1 MGMCEPLVAELDQE
15 VAATRTLLER
25 VPEEKLSWKPHEK
38 SMTLGQLALH
48 VAGLPGVI
56 ADLAKRDEVGPPE
69 FGNNPQ
75 PGSPSEILSA
85 LDEGMTH
92 AKEYL
97 SGLSD
102 EQAMGMWKV
111 TKDGIELMA
120 VPRIGFLR
128 SIMLNH
134 WYHHRGQLTVYLR
147 LLDVPLPAVY
157 GASAD
162 ENPFAGN

>member
-15 VAATRTLLER
+15 VAATRVLLER
-25 VPEEKLSWKPHEK
+25 VPEEKLGWKPHEK

-48 VAGLPGVI
+48 VAGVPGSI
-56 ADLAKRDEVGPPE
+56 TELAKMDEVGPPE

-75 PGSPSEILSA
+75 PESVSEL
-85 LDEGMTH
+85 LPVLEEGLAN
-92 AKEYL
+92 AKEFL

-102 EQAMGMWKV
+102 ERAMATWKI
-111 TKDGIELMA
+111 TRDGTELMA
-120 VPRIGFLR
+120 VPRIFLLR

-162 ENPFAGN
+162 ENLFAAN

>member
-1 MGMCEPLVAELDQE
+1 MGMCEPLLAELDQE
-15 VAATRTLLER
+15 VAATRALLER

-48 VAGLPGVI
+48 VALNPGTI
-56 ADLAKRDEVGPPE
+56 ADMAKMDEVGPPE

-75 PGSPSEILSA
+75 PESVSELLSA
-85 LDEGMTH
+85 LEEGLAN
-92 AKEYL
+92 AKEFL
-97 SGLSD
+97 GGLSD
-102 EQAMGMWKV
+102 ERAMGTWKV
-111 TKDGIELMA
+111 TKDGTELMA
-120 VPRIGFLR
+120 LPRVGLLR
-128 SIMLNH
+128 WLMLNH

-162 ENPFAGN
+162 ENLFAAN

>member
-15 VAATRTLLER
+15 VAATRVLLER
-25 VPEEKLSWKPHEK
+25 VPEEKLGWKPHEK

-48 VAGLPGVI
+48 VAGVPGVI
-56 ADLAKRDEVGPPE
+56 TELAKMDEVGPPE

-75 PGSPSEILSA
+75 PESVSEL
-85 LDEGMTH
+85 LPTLEEGLAN
-92 AKEYL
+92 AKEFL

-102 EQAMGMWKV
+102 ERAMDTWKI
-111 TKDGIELMA
+111 TRDGTELMA
-120 VPRIGFLR
+120 VPRIFLLR

-162 ENPFAGN
+162 ENLFAEN